1 MIQSIGSRRSPGG
14 PEVKH
19 GGHSQCSRFPN
30 CNQKSVRPGRRR
42 RNFRHWL
49 YSHSEGYRTDWCTS
63 QEQVEVEA
71 EAAMSEAV
79 EMAEMV
85 EQQLALAMAMAM
97 AVEMAEMVEQQLAL
111 AMAMA
116 MTLAMAVSYSM
127 AEMVEMVEQQMVE
140 LAALSEAVEMAEMVE
155 QQLALAMALAMALA
169 VARGAHAGR
178 SPCSRCRG
186 SSS

>member
-30 CNQKSVRPGRRR
+30 CNQKFVRPGRRR

-63 QEQVEVEA
+63 QEQEQEQVEVEA
-71 EAAMSEAV
+71 EAAMSE
-79 EMAEMV
+79 
-85 EQQLALAMAMAM
+85 

-127 AEMVEMVEQQMVE
+127 AEMVEMVEKQMVE
-140 LAALSEAVEMAEMVE
+140 AAL
-155 QQLALAMALAMALA
+155 
-169 VARGAHAGR
+169 RW
-178 SPCSRCRG
+178 CR
-186 SSS
+186 

>member
-19 GGHSQCSRFPN
+19 GGHSQCSRSPN
-30 CNQKSVRPGRRR
+30 CNQKFVRPGRRR
-42 RNFRHWL
+42 RNFRYWL

-63 QEQVEVEA
+63 QEQEQEQVEVEA

-97 AVEMAEMVEQQLAL
+97 ALEEDQGL
-111 AMAMA
+111 
-116 MTLAMAVSYSM
+116 
-127 AEMVEMVEQQMVE
+127 
-140 LAALSEAVEMAEMVE
+140 
-155 QQLALAMALAMALA
+155 
-169 VARGAHAGR
+169 
-178 SPCSRCRG
+178 
-186 SSS
+186 

>member
-63 QEQVEVEA
+63 QEQEQEQVEVEA

-79 EMAEMV
+79 VRAR
-85 EQQLALAMAMAM
+85 AAKGRAAAAAMA
-97 AVEMAEMVEQQLAL
+97 
-111 AMAMA
+111 
-116 MTLAMAVSYSM
+116 
-127 AEMVEMVEQQMVE
+127 
-140 LAALSEAVEMAEMVE
+140 AARADQGL
-155 QQLALAMALAMALA
+155 
-169 VARGAHAGR
+169 
-178 SPCSRCRG
+178 
-186 SSS
+186 